1 MMRIVSILILMT
13 AVSFTCFSQV
23 PSGQAKFSLL
33 TCAPGDMAQDA
44 WGHSAIR
51 FFDPTNRIDEV
62 YNYGTYDFAADNFIL
77 NFLKGKLDYD
87 LASGPMANFIR
98 VYDYYERSVWEQDF
112 DLDASQVKELYLFLG
127 NNSLPENRTYQYD
140 FFYDNCSTR
149 IRNMLRYNLSGFN
162 YSNQLEDKITFRQ
175 LLDVDLEYRDWTD
188 FGIDLILGA
197 TCDVDANFEQTMFL
211 PNFLSDNLEEARF
224 NKSNSDSKLISNH
237 RLILDHN
244 ERGNLRKTSALITP
258 IILFSFLA
266 FLELLI
272 FLFRDRLNLRV
283 LKIYDFVWILILA
296 ISSIIMMLMWFAT
309 EHVTCEQNWNLLWAN
324 PGYIPMLFLFWKPN
338 SKSRYY
344 LVWFIIG
351 CTALALLG
359 WWLIPQQYHIVF
371 IPIMITL
378 LLKLVRLK

>member
-1 MMRIVSILILMT
+1 MT

-23 PSGQAKFSLL
+23 PSSQAKFSLL

-112 DLDASQVKELYLFLG
+112 DLDASQVKELYLFLR
-127 NNSLPENRTYQYD
+127 NNALPENRTYQYD

-149 IRNMLRYNLSGFN
+149 IRNMLRDNLSGFN
-162 YSNQLEDKITFRQ
+162 YANQLEDKITFRQ

-197 TCDVDANFEQTMFL
+197 TCDVDANFDQTMFL

-224 NKSNSDSKLISNH
+224 NKSNSESKLISNH
-237 RLILDHN
+237 RLILDHK
-244 ERGNLRKTSALITP
+244 ERGDLRKTSALITP

-283 LKIYDFVWILILA
+283 LRIYDFVWILIIA

-338 SKSRYY
+338 SKSRFY

-351 CTALALLG
+351 CTAIALLG

-371 IPIMITL
+371 FPIMITL
-378 LLKLVRLK
+378 LLKLVRSK